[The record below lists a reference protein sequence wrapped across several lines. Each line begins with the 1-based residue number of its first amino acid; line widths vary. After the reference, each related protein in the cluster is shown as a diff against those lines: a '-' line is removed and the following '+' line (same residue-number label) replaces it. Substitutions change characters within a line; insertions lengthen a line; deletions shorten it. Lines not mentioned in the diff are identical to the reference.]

1 MFEIKNKLKL
11 KYDYKERHSQ
21 VRHWSQKEII
31 MYEQLKKYDTLTEL
45 VFMLL
50 KLETRISALSARELL
65 KDHPMK
71 PGARGIAQ
79 AISRVYQKLEPIMIK
94 DRQGR
99 QVFYQFKNSNY
110 AEIDLKDL
118 MAVYLRKKTIE
129 EIVSSLYV
137 SEVVPSEEQ
146 IKLLIKKYQDLEYS
160 LAVTQKQV
168 SKLIDQ
174 SQELRQRFNIFE
186 NSPIE
191 SIGESLGGKV
201 TLIFNFGKED

>member
-1 MFEIKNKLKL
+1 
-11 KYDYKERHSQ
+11 
-21 VRHWSQKEII
+21 
-31 MYEQLKKYDTLTEL
+31 
-45 VFMLL
+45 
-50 KLETRISALSARELL
+50 
-65 KDHPMK
+65 
-71 PGARGIAQ
+71 
-79 AISRVYQKLEPIMIK
+79 
-94 DRQGR
+94 
-99 QVFYQFKNSNY
+99 
-110 AEIDLKDL
+110 

-137 SEVVPSEEQ
+137 SETVPSEEQ